1 MNSLNSNSTM
11 NLPKV
16 IQSSNPAVLTS
27 INDIIR
33 NENGKPITL
42 NDNSIRRLRK
52 LLNLDE
58 FSSPKEKEMAKVKK
72 EATLQ
77 KGKLKNS
84 LSTISE
90 SALPQHRTDY
100 TQIVSKVMILK
111 KLSNGKMKLNNYSSK
126 SSSSIGCE
134 SQESIE
140 QESPPTDRTA
150 NSVMKIIITERP
162 QCTPPRA
169 SPVNF

>member
-1 MNSLNSNSTM
+1 MNTLSSTSTM

-27 INDIIR
+27 LNEIIK

-58 FSSPKEKEMAKVKK
+58 FSTPKEKEMEKIKK

-77 KGKLKNS
+77 KGKLKNP
-84 LSTISE
+84 LSTINE
-90 SALPQHRTDY
+90 STLPQHRTDY

-126 SSSSIGCE
+126 SSSSLGCV

-140 QESPPTDRTA
+140 PESPHSNRTA